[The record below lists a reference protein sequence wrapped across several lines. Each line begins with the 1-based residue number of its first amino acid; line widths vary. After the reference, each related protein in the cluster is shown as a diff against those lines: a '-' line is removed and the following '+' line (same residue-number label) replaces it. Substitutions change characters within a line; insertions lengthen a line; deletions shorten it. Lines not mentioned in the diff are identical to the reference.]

1 MPIDGLTPL
10 AEEIVVKKEKKKVSG
25 KNPYQR
31 VEVAEQQAEQSEE
44 EEEEPDS
51 KKSQKR

>member
-1 MPIDGLTPL
+1 MTPL
-10 AEEIVVKKEKKKVSG
+10 AEEIVVQKEKKKVSG

-31 VEVAEQQAEQSEE
+31 VEAVDQEAEQNEE
-44 EEEEPDS
+44 EEGEVDS